1 MLLGLAGTAAAP
13 RRRLQSE
20 EGCAETEDGRCVC
33 SDREGNTFDTSK
45 LGPRPAGGFFTFG
58 PALLPWVE
66 YKLVFGFCAAVPLP
80 ENCCRPADGCDP
92 SSPTLAYRMDE
103 DRSPD
108 HPRDSN
114 CEYFSDG
121 GSMHVSV
128 QRIDPEPGHTP
139 ERSGGVAMKWEC
151 VRPSLARAYLQRRNP
166 LSCGARPRRYDRH
179 RLDYRSMTLQ
189 LLCDGRNATAPDNLT
204 AL

>member
-1 MLLGLAGTAAAP
+1 MRAAGLSLLLGLAGLLLGLAGTAAAP
-13 RRRLQSE
+13 RRRLQSG

-80 ENCCRPADGCDP
+80 ENCCRPSDGCDP

-151 VRPSLARAYLQRRNP
+151 VRPSLSRARIFNSGTHSAAV
-166 LSCGARPRRYDRH
+166 SGHADTI
-179 RLDYRSMTLQ
+179 DS
-189 LLCDGRNATAPDNLT
+189 GWATAR
-204 AL
+204 

>member
-1 MLLGLAGTAAAP
+1 MRPRSGASADYVTAPSA
-13 RRRLQSE
+13 LQ

-151 VRPSLARAYLQRRNP
+151 VRPVAPRAHERQRTHSAAVSGRADTIDIGWTTAR
-166 LSCGARPRRYDRH
+166 
-179 RLDYRSMTLQ
+179 
-189 LLCDGRNATAPDNLT
+189 
-204 AL
+204 

>member
-13 RRRLQSE
+13 RRLQSD

-45 LGPRPAGGFFTFG
+45 LGPRPAGGFFSFG

-151 VRPSLARAYLQRRNP
+151 VRPVHMRDSEPTQLWCPAA
-166 LSCGARPRRYDRH
+166 RRYDRH
-179 RLDYRSMTLQ
+179 RLDYRSMTLH